1 MSKILLLSL
10 RDGPL
15 GNSIAAA
22 EARDVMA
29 ATGLSNDTMVHRIMG
44 TTDHLIGSLDGISGV
59 IVGGSSLNIL
69 NDSWSPWQHHVHAQ
83 LDSLIDDS
91 LPVFLICYGAS
102 WLTNHTGGSV
112 SQSHAEESGPSHVHL
127 TAAGRK
133 DLLLQGFPSSFTSL
147 TGHTENAEQVSD
159 RLTVLASGPTCP
171 VQLVRYRSQVWAS
184 QFHAEMDADAMKTRM
199 DFYFDYGYFSPGNYD
214 KIVASLPTIDTKWS
228 NKLLRRFVDYSLD
241 YSLAA

>member
-29 ATGLSNDTMVHRIMG
+29 ATGLNNDTMVHRIMG
-44 TTDHLIGSLDGISGV
+44 TTDQIIGSLDGISGV

-69 NDSWSPWQHHVHAQ
+69 NDTWSPWQHHVHTQ

-112 SQSHAEESGPSHVHL
+112 SHDHAEESGPSCVKL
-127 TAAGRK
+127 TAAGRI
-133 DLLLQGFPSSFTSL
+133 DPLLRGFPTTFTSL
-147 TGHTENAEQVSD
+147 TGHTENAEHVSD

-171 VQLVRYRSQVWAS
+171 VQLVRYRTQVWAS
-184 QFHAEMDADAMKTRM
+184 QFHAEMDAQAMKTRM
-199 DFYFDYGYFSPGNYD
+199 DFYYDYGYFAPEDYD
-214 KIVASLPTIDTKWS
+214 QIVESLPSIDTKWS
-228 NKLLRRFVDYSLD
+228 NKLLHRFVDYSFRR
-241 YSLAA
+241 